1 MLVSRGNHKLGTD
14 TLILNIT
21 SAMDCMS
28 RKLGLCALGTKCYA
42 MKAERMYKTV
52 LPYRRRQTEY
62 WDKTSPWDIA
72 GDLSAEI
79 RRPTKQPIKYIRISE
94 AGDFRGQEDV
104 NKLIE
109 IAEVLEIIQP
119 TVKLYGYTA
128 RNDLAFGRCPSNLIM
143 NGSGFMLHNSFTAV
157 PKASL
162 AQHKVTCAGNCRGC
176 NLCKIRGK
184 LAIKVGIH

>member
-21 SAMDCMS
+21 SAADCMS

-42 MKAERMYKTV
+42 MKAERMYKAV
-52 LPYRRRQTEY
+52 LPYRSKQTEY
-62 WDKTSPWDIA
+62 WDQNHPATIA
-72 GDLSAEI
+72 MDLWKEVS
-79 RRPTKQPIKYIRISE
+79 RTTKQPIKYIRISE
-94 AGDFRGQEDV
+94 AGDFRDQADV
-104 NKLIE
+104 DKLIK
-109 IAEVLEIIQP
+109 IAEILGAIDV
-119 TVKLYGYTA
+119 TLYGYTA
-128 RNDLAFGRCPSNLIM
+128 RKDLAFGKCPSNLIM
-143 NGSGFMLHNSFTAV
+143 NGSGFMIHNSFTAV
-157 PKASL
+157 PKVSL